1 MLAVRPPKEEPVFSL
16 FHKVHG
22 HPSSLS
28 PVKQDVLAAHRL
40 AVEKVAK
47 DSRPITAMRQ
57 HPAAAGNVTCAER
70 ARRQDIEQEPGDEFR
85 QTGIIKVRTQTG
97 VDQDRYSV
105 LALRSPIVSPSD
117 NLQEFKNRV
126 NLDGVKAV
134 DPAKCERFAILL
146 DPLKAGGIGRG
157 IVAGVVPVRVNV
169 IGRVSPSFSCRELGR
184 RRHRPSQTAG

>member
-1 MLAVRPPKEEPVFSL
+1 MGDALKKVQAGQRLEIPAETYNAFLDAVR
-16 FHKVHG
+16 
-22 HPSSLS
+22 
-28 PVKQDVLAAHRL
+28 
-40 AVEKVAK
+40 
-47 DSRPITAMRQ
+47 
-57 HPAAAGNVTCAER
+57 AER
-70 ARRQDIEQEPGDEFR
+70 ARRHDIEQEPGDEFR
-85 QTGIIKVRTQTG
+85 QTGIIKVRNQTG

-105 LALRSPIVSPSD
+105 LALRSPIVTPSD

-169 IGRVSPSFSCRELGR
+169 IRETDPFAEIR
-184 RRHRPSQTAG
+184 RDSSAVHPTV